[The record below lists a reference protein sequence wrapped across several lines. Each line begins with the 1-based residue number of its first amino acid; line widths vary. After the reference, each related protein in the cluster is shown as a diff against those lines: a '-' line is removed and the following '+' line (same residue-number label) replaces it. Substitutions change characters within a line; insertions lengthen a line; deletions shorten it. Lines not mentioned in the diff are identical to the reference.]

1 MSTHWSGCPS
11 GCGNHAAADVGLLG
25 KNIRRGDQM
34 IDAVDI
40 FLGGRAGPNP
50 KVGVK
55 VLEDVPC
62 DELPQVLERLVPYV
76 SGKRATN
83 TPKPTPPKPQP
94 PGIHAEA

>member
-1 MSTHWSGCPS
+1 
-11 GCGNHAAADVGLLG
+11 
-25 KNIRRGDQM
+25 M

-62 DELPQVLERLVPYV
+62 DELVQVLERLVPYV
-76 SGKRATN
+76 SGKRA
-83 TPKPTPPKPQP
+83 KLY
-94 PGIHAEA
+94 AEP

>member
-1 MSTHWSGCPS
+1 
-11 GCGNHAAADVGLLG
+11 VGLLG